1 MGSIISTV
9 SSSSGST
16 SGSLNIDKLVG
27 VRLNKLVVGASTCF
41 GRGHLCDVDCS
52 IASWR
57 CLDVLLNL
65 RLGLVLDGEFA
76 AVVVGG
82 VFVGLVTAG
91 AAVVG
96 RAALPDIKLPL
107 CQKNVGGV
115 CGNK

>member
-76 AVVVGG
+76 VVVV
-82 VFVGLVTAG
+82 VFVGLITAG

-96 RAALPDIKLPL
+96 RAALPDRKLPL
-107 CQKNVGGV
+107 CQKIVGGV